1 MWALL
6 GPSIGIFGSQVQ
18 KTTLRSNPDANYL
31 CLPLWYVGVLLMS
44 AKGVADGICQSQAP
58 LALCG
63 GVAGGTSVIL
73 NVLAS
78 RIIQREVL
86 LWEGYVG
93 GAAVIAGIVALSSST
108 LAIDGYCFSIDA
120 VEDTVTSPMFMAF
133 AVFEALFFLLH
144 LSFVPGGPDQG

>member
-1 MWALL
+1 MGLMWALL

-78 RIIQREVL
+78 RIIQRE
-86 LWEGYVG
+86 YVQ
-93 GAAVIAGIVALSSST
+93 T
-108 LAIDGYCFSIDA
+108 L
-120 VEDTVTSPMFMAF
+120 TLPRNTK
-133 AVFEALFFLLH
+133 LT
-144 LSFVPGGPDQG
+144 